1 MKKNA
6 SMNKHTFIVPII
18 LVAFLFFL
26 VITAYALHPT
36 RYIKCSTSALTVQ
49 KTYLKNGEAVVENVK
64 IPKGTKVKVHEK
76 KETSSIISYD
86 HYKYKV
92 KNTHLVKTL
101 DDAIQTDYVY
111 CRRLVNLQNEK
122 GGKLSKV
129 VVKKGEKVKVL
140 SVDKE
145 DWNQNTGQVNWY
157 KVSKNK
163 KTYYLNGVYAEST
176 KNAALKNYGNNIP
189 YSTY

>member
-26 VITAYALHPT
+26 VITAYVLHPT

-76 KETSSIISYD
+76 KKLPASLVMTII
-86 HYKYKV
+86 
-92 KNTHLVKTL
+92 N
-101 DDAIQTDYVY
+101 I
-111 CRRLVNLQNEK
+111 
-122 GGKLSKV
+122 KLKIHIS
-129 VVKKGEKVKVL
+129 
-140 SVDKE
+140 
-145 DWNQNTGQVNWY
+145 
-157 KVSKNK
+157 
-163 KTYYLNGVYAEST
+163 
-176 KNAALKNYGNNIP
+176 LKR
-189 YSTY
+189 